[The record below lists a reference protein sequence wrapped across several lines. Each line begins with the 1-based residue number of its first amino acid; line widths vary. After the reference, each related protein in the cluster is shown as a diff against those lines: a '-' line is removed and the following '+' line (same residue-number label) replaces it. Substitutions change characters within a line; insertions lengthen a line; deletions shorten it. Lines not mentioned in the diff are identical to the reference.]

1 MVEKL
6 TLSKDIQNARELI
19 ESHGLTYDEKF
30 DTLAGIFEGENL
42 IATGARKNDILKMF
56 VVTQSFS
63 GADNLG
69 EMCTF
74 LLNDAV
80 ASGFSNVFLFTK
92 TEYAQS
98 FTQLNFKTL
107 ATGTKAVLM
116 EFGNGFSKYIESIK
130 PLVHTENNGA
140 IVMNCNPF
148 TNGHRY
154 LVEQAASKVETL
166 ILFVVKEERSLF
178 TFESRL
184 ELVKQGTAHIDNVV
198 VTDTSSY
205 AVSDAT
211 FPSYFI
217 KNTDEKI
224 QAQIELDL
232 NIFAKK
238 IAPELNIR
246 KRFVGTEPFCDTTGR
261 YNDMMKDILPLNGIE
276 LVEIPRVK
284 HKGEEVSASKV
295 RRALAEENYEIIRE
309 CVPESTYSYL
319 CSKEFQDKIKDI
331 NINERRH

>member
-6 TLSKDIQNARELI
+6 TLSKDIQNAKALI

-30 DTLAGIFEGENL
+30 DTLAGIFEGETL

-63 GADNLG
+63 GTDNLG

-74 LLNDAV
+74 LLNDAM
-80 ASGFSNVFLFTK
+80 ASGYSNVFLFTK
-92 TEYAQS
+92 SEYEQS
-98 FTQLNFKTL
+98 FNHLNFKTL
-107 ATGTKAVLM
+107 AAGSKAVLM

-130 PLVHTENNGA
+130 PLVKTENNGA

-148 TNGHRY
+148 TNGHKY
-154 LVEQAASKVETL
+154 LVEQAASRVETL

-178 TFESRL
+178 SFESRL
-184 ELVKQGTAHIDNVV
+184 ELVKNCTAHIDNVI

-217 KNTDEKI
+217 KNTDEKV

-238 IAPELNIR
+238 IAPELNIK
-246 KRFVGTEPFCDTTGR
+246 KRFVGTEPFCETTGR
-261 YNDMMKDILPLNGIE
+261 YNELMKEILPLNGIK
-276 LVEIPRVK
+276 LVEIPRIK
-284 HKGEEVSASKV
+284 LNGEEVSASKV
-295 RRALAEENYEIIRE
+295 RKALAEENYEMIKE
-309 CVPESTYSYL
+309 CVPDATYCYL
-319 CSKEFQDKIKDI
+319 LSKEFQDIIKDI
-331 NINERRH
+331 NITGRRH